1 MVNRKNKGIDEKFTE
16 DLQASLSL
24 NEQKEDKRN
33 KTLKLEQLEAQ
44 IDALNEVRKVSEERF
59 LRVAEEVGQ
68 LKESIVSREKEIKDL
83 SIKISKSLDIISKIQ
98 PEKIYEFNN
107 LQEKKFNQMDVKI
120 EGSDSKI
127 NLLIE
132 TLKTIKTKL
141 DVFQGIEQII
151 ELNKES
157 THNIQEIQ
165 KISAITKE
173 QSNKTQNFFIRIEK
187 WHKEFEQFKEE
198 RKNMQT
204 LHIDLIN
211 QINTIQTVV
220 AEMVKD
226 EELTEFKSELHE
238 NEQLTFETINEL
250 KLTMANIHEMLELLE
265 NKLVIQSRLETKNEN
280 NMKHI
285 KQTHG
290 KFIKIDKQH
299 WKEIRNNNK
308 DIRLIQKT
316 VIKLETKLAKLK
328 LLKNINT

>member
-250 KLTMANIHEMLELLE
+250 KLTMANIHEKLELLE